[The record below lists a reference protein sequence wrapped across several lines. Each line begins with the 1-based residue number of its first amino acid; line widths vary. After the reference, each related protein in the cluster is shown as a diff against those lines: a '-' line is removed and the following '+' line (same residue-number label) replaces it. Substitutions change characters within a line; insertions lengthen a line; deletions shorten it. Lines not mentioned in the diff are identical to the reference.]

1 MKLGVYVGSFDPV
14 HVGHIKVMDY
24 LIENKY
30 VDKIIMM
37 ATYDYWNKKTKANI
51 NARVDMLK
59 LLKKDYLIVDDVN
72 NKYKYTF
79 QILDKLNKVYS
90 EDELY
95 LIISADNIITF
106 KNWMNVND
114 ILKNNKVIVMNRN
127 NIDIKKY
134 VDEFI
139 QKDRFIIIQDYPFI
153 DISSTRLRNKIDKKY
168 LEESVYNYIID
179 NNLYGGE

>member
-1 MKLGVYVGSFDPV
+1 MKIGVYVGSFDPV
-14 HVGHIKVMDY
+14 HIGHIKVMDY

-37 ATYDYWNKKTKANI
+37 ATYDYWEKKTKANI
-51 NARVDMLK
+51 SARVNMLK
-59 LLKKDYLIVDDVN
+59 LLNRNYLIVDDKN

-79 QILDKLNKVYS
+79 QILEKLNKIYND
-90 EDELY
+90 DELF
-95 LIISADNIITF
+95 LIISADNIVSF
-106 KNWMNVND
+106 NKWMNVED

-127 NIDIKKY
+127 NIDIKRY
-134 VDEFI
+134 VDKFK
-139 QKDRFIIIQDYPFI
+139 QKDRFIIVQDYPFI
-153 DISSTRLRNKIDKKY
+153 DISSTKLRNKIDKNY

>member
-1 MKLGVYVGSFDPV
+1 MKIGVYVGSFDPV
-14 HVGHIKVMDY
+14 HIGHIKVMDY

-37 ATYDYWNKKTKANI
+37 ATYDYWEKKTKANI
-51 NARVDMLK
+51 SARVNMLK
-59 LLKKDYLIVDDVN
+59 LLNRNYLIVDDKN

-79 QILDKLNKVYS
+79 QILEKLNEIYND
-90 EDELY
+90 DELF
-95 LIISADNIITF
+95 LIISADNIVSF
-106 KNWMNVND
+106 NKWMNVED

-127 NIDIKKY
+127 NIDIKRY
-134 VDEFI
+134 VDKFK
-139 QKDRFIIIQDYPFI
+139 QKDRFIIVQDYPFI
-153 DISSTRLRNKIDKKY
+153 DISSTKLRNKIDKNY

>member
-1 MKLGVYVGSFDPV
+1 MKIGVYVGSFDPV
-14 HVGHIKVMDY
+14 HIGHIKVMDY

-37 ATYDYWNKKTKANI
+37 ATYDYWEKKTKANI
-51 NARVDMLK
+51 GARVNMLK
-59 LLKKDYLIVDDVN
+59 LLNRNYLIVDDKN

-79 QILDKLNKVYS
+79 QILEKLNEIYND
-90 EDELY
+90 DELF
-95 LIISADNIITF
+95 LIISADNIVSF
-106 KNWMNVND
+106 NKWMNVED

-127 NIDIKKY
+127 NIDIKRY
-134 VDEFI
+134 VDKFK
-139 QKDRFIIIQDYPFI
+139 QKDRFIIVQDYPFI
-153 DISSTRLRNKIDKKY
+153 DISSTKLRNKIDKNY